1 MSLRWEAAS
10 KSWPARNGG
19 STVAL
24 TPIDLDIDTG
34 EFVALIGPS
43 GCGKTTML
51 ELAAGLETPTDGRV
65 LLDGELITEP
75 GPDRTL
81 VFQEHHLFPW
91 LRVRENVG
99 SGLAF
104 SGQKKRERRQRVD
117 ELLGAVG
124 LSNFAEHLPHELSGG
139 MRQRVAL
146 ARALAVDPQVLL
158 LDEPFAA
165 LDFQTRVLM
174 QRFLLALW
182 QRFSIT
188 AVFVTHHVDEA
199 LLLADR
205 VVLVSAGPGRIVD
218 EVTVTLPRP
227 RDPNHPDFLKL
238 RTQLTAH
245 LEREVMAAAEPGM
258 RDLLDLDL
266 STALGAS

>member
-1 MSLRWEAAS
+1 MSLYWAGAS
-10 KSWPARNGG
+10 KSWPARDGTNIP
-19 STVAL
+19 AL
-24 TPIDLDIDTG
+24 APVDLEIASG

-43 GCGKTTML
+43 GCGKTTLL
-51 ELAAGLETPTDGRV
+51 ELAAGLEAPTSGQV
-65 LLDGELITEP
+65 FLDGKPITEP

-91 LRVRENVG
+91 LRVRDNVG
-99 SGLAF
+99 SGLGF
-104 SGQKKRERRQRVD
+104 GGQTKRERRARVD

-124 LSNFAEHLPHELSGG
+124 LSDFAEHLPHELSGG

-174 QRFLLALW
+174 QRFLLAIW
-182 QRFSIT
+182 HRFSIT

-205 VVLVSAGPGRIVD
+205 VVLVSAGPGRIV
-218 EVTVTLPRP
+218 EELTVTLPRP
-227 RDPNHPDFLKL
+227 RDPNHPDFLEL
-238 RTQLTAH
+238 RTLLTAH
-245 LEREVMAAAEPGM
+245 LEREVMASAEPGM

-266 STALGAS
+266 SVAIGAR